1 MKRNLF
7 HFFIYSLFLFSCQN
21 KDDQH
26 LLEQQKDIQARALV
40 FSTVSNGWHF
50 TTPSLNPKT
59 QSLIQNWKELQDF
72 SVELHQTPKS
82 SIGAFQ
88 KKSKVLSKKILALTA
103 TIPAPFN
110 KPEIKSRLS
119 ALTTKINAIDLFLNI
134 DAIPA
139 KKIVVLVND
148 VNTELAS
155 LYRQMDE
162 IVRKTEIP
170 SEEGETDMIR
180 MLDTARAI
188 PNTPKKP

>member
-1 MKRNLF
+1 
-7 HFFIYSLFLFSCQN
+7 LFSCQN